1 MIYIEYVER
10 DRFMPIEIFRYL
22 GNQSAWTDPDDS
34 LVGSFGRTMRLG
46 PMPSYLA
53 LWKCSGMARMDEWE
67 EYFRSEKGMRD
78 AHELATHRA
87 IHLQKA
93 GCYDELFVGEAPDR
107 LGLHYIEYFAAGGD
121 DKPDIVAAPF
131 IERSKQTPGAT
142 LNFVL
147 RRIGLLGPNPGG
159 IAIWTVPDY
168 VALERFVR
176 VTPSGDRFRP
186 TEAGVYRWFGE
197 EIL

>member
-34 LVGSFGRTMRLG
+34 LVGSFGRTMRIG

-53 LWKCSGMARMDEWE
+53 FWKCSGMERMDEWE
-67 EYFRSEKGMRD
+67 AYFRSEKGKND

-93 GCYDELFVGEAPDR
+93 GCYDEIFEGKKVDR
-107 LGLHYIEYFAAGGD
+107 SGLHLIEYFAAG
-121 DKPDIVAAPF
+121 AAEPAALTKHF
-131 IERSKQTPGAT
+131 KDREKKASGAT
-142 LNFVL
+142 LSFVL
-147 RRIGLLGPNPGG
+147 RRIGLLGPAPG
-159 IAIWTVPDY
+159 ALAVWTFRDY
-168 VALERFVR
+168 VALEPFVR
-176 VTPSGDRFRP
+176 ATAQDGAYAP
-186 TEAGVYRWFGE
+186 TEVGVYRWFGD

>member
-1 MIYIEYVER
+1 LIYIEYVER

-34 LVGSFGRTMRLG
+34 LVGSFGRTMRIG

-53 LWKCSGMARMDEWE
+53 FWKCSGMERMDEWE
-67 EYFRSEKGMRD
+67 AYFRSEKGKND

-93 GCYDELFVGEAPDR
+93 GCYDEIFEGPKVDR
-107 LGLHYIEYFAAGGD
+107 SGLHLIEYFAAGTAE
-121 DKPDIVAAPF
+121 PAALTKHF
-131 IERSKQTPGAT
+131 QDRTKKARGAT

-147 RRIGLLGPNPGG
+147 RRIGLLGPAPG
-159 IAIWTVPDY
+159 ALAVWTFADY
-168 VALERFVR
+168 VALEPFVR
-176 VTPSGDRFRP
+176 STEQIGAYAP
-186 TEAGVYRWFGE
+186 TEVGVYRWFGQ